1 MIPVKSIATTR
12 WKLIEPLFA
21 LPYTRPFN
29 LKPKKE
35 RYTFVWCCDSVIFP
49 YSFEDSSLIRRSSY
63 RITCRGTRF
72 DKHRFEWWVYL
83 FLFVCFC
90 IIDLTNVRDASN
102 VYHSWWQIELKRV
115 ILEISREVKV
125 IDYFFFFFMNSL
137 TWFLEKLNNL
147 FISVEL
153 ISLATVWSYLKIDFY
168 YWFFF
173 KMHVYWTRV
182 CWFNEE
188 NNEESRRIVKIRT
201 CTILN

>member
-12 WKLIEPLFA
+12 WKPIEPLFA

-49 YSFEDSSLIRRSSY
+49 YSFEDSGLIRRSSY

-90 IIDLTNVRDASN
+90 IIWFDKRARCIERIILGDKLSWNVWYSRYSEK
-102 VYHSWWQIELKRV
+102 SKWSI
-115 ILEISREVKV
+115 IL
-125 IDYFFFFFMNSL
+125 FMNNL
-137 TWFLEKLNNL
+137 TWLLEKLSNL
-147 FISVEL
+147 FVSVEL
-153 ISLATVWSYLKIDFY
+153 ISLATVWF
-168 YWFFF
+168 YWFLLLIFF

>member
-12 WKLIEPLFA
+12 WKPIEPLFA

-90 IIDLTNVRDASN
+90 IIDLTCAMHRTCIILGDKLSWNVLYWRYPEKSKW
-102 VYHSWWQIELKRV
+102 SI
-115 ILEISREVKV
+115 IF
-125 IDYFFFFFMNSL
+125 FFFFFMNSL
-137 TWFLEKLNNL
+137 TWLLEKLNNL